1 MNQNIFKAFLKQ
13 QGLPPGRFHGSMF
26 LAALRLP
33 SVRIV
38 WAASGGPG
46 PAEPFLFESRA
57 LA

>member
-13 QGLPPGRFHGSMF
+13 QGLPLRRFHESMF
-26 LAALRLP
+26 LAALRLL

-38 WAASGGPG
+38 WFASGGPG
-46 PAEPFLFESRA
+46 PAEPFFFESRA